1 MQKKNKKK
9 TAWSKVH
16 MRLNSE
22 HREVSEEQREREG
35 REREGGR
42 ETHLSY

>member
-1 MQKKNKKK
+1 MQKKKEN

-35 REREGGR
+35 ERGKEAGR
-42 ETHLSY
+42 LT